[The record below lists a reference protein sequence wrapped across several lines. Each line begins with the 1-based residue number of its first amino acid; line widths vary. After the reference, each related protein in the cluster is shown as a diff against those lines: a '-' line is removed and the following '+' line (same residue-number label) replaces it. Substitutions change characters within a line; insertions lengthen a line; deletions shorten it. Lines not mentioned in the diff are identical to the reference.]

1 MAIQFL
7 NQLQFNQNE
16 ALQLRL
22 ENLGTLPTTGN
33 VIGQLAYKTGANPGV
48 YVATGTGNDWE
59 LLSTTSGDVT
69 AVNAATAE
77 NLLGI
82 NVASSTGPIP
92 VVGLDI
98 TGRTDL
104 GSGVAAGDELL
115 VYDISGTPENKKTT
129 VGDIISLAPQ
139 GDITGVD
146 AGTYLNGGGLSGDV
160 TLNHD
165 TTSRTDNTS
174 NVSPAFGNSFTVID
188 TVTSN
193 TTGHVT
199 VVNTKTV
206 TLPSNPNTDTT
217 YTLPVTAGATNT
229 AVLELTKGGSGSGV
243 ASTVTIAGTDQETK
257 ITETAQNN
265 GTVTVGLADGAYGS
279 GDELILPNG
288 ARATTQTT
296 GDNTDKIATT
306 AFVQAS
312 LTGLLEFKGGFNA
325 SSGAIVGGGNLTSG
339 ASRVAIAVGDYYVV
353 TADGN
358 FFGNSATPLTVG
370 DSVICQTAAA
380 QGQSVEAD
388 FIIVQSETD
397 LATLTTVGLGNV
409 NASSTSGIDVSY
421 NAGTANLV
429 LDINELT
436 FNTGLPTAIAG
447 TDSSGNTRAF
457 TYANV
462 FQAKGKK
469 ISLDDGD
476 TGVAKAFSGGIT
488 TWTITISDA
497 WVSGV
502 TGTNRMVEITKDS
515 DGSTAYA
522 EVTRTSTTIV
532 IKMTSAAAVANNLY
546 SVLLNNVA

>member
-22 ENLGTLPTTGN
+22 QNLGTLPTSGN

-48 YVATGTGNDWE
+48 YVATGTGNNWE

-104 GSGVAAGDELL
+104 GSGVASGDELL

-129 VGDIISLAPQ
+129 VGDIIALAPA
-139 GDITGVD
+139 GDITEVV
-146 AGTYLNGGGLSGDV
+146 AGTYLNGGGASGSV

-174 NVSPAFGNSFTVID
+174 SASPAFGASFTVID

-193 TTGHVT
+193 TTGHIT

-206 TLPSNPNTDTT
+206 TLPANPNTDTT
-217 YTLPVTAGATNT
+217 YTLPVAAGAANT
-229 AVLELTKGGSGSGV
+229 ALLELTKGGSGSGV
-243 ASTVTIAGTDQETK
+243 ASTVTIAGVDQETK
-257 ITETAQNN
+257 ITESTGNN
-265 GTVTVGLADGAYGS
+265 GTVTVALADGAYGS

-296 GDNTDKIATT
+296 GDNTDKVATT

-325 SSGAIVGGGNLTSG
+325 DTGAIVGGGNLTTG
-339 ASRVAIAVGDYYVV
+339 GSRVAVAVGDYYVV
-353 TADGN
+353 TVDGN
-358 FFGNSATPLTVG
+358 FFGNAATPLTVG

-380 QGQSVEAD
+380 AGASVEAD

-409 NASSTSGIDVSY
+409 NASGTSGIDVSY

-429 LDINELT
+429 LDVNELT
-436 FNTGLPTAIAG
+436 ADTGLPTAIAG
-447 TDSSGNTRAF
+447 TDGSGNTRKF

-469 ISLDDGD
+469 ISLDGGD
-476 TGVAKAFSGGIT
+476 TGVARAEAGGIT
-488 TWTITISDA
+488 TFTITLSSA

-502 TGTNRMVEITKDS
+502 TGTNCMVELTKDS

-522 EVTRTSTTIV
+522 DVTRTSTTVV
-532 IKMTSAAAVANNLY
+532 IKMTGSVANNLY

>member
-22 ENLGTLPTTGN
+22 ENLGTLPTSGN

-48 YVATGTGNDWE
+48 YVATGTGNNWE
-59 LLSTTSGDVT
+59 LLSTTTGDVT

-82 NVASSTGPIP
+82 NVANSTGPIP

-104 GSGVAAGDELL
+104 GSGVASGDELL

-129 VGDIISLAPQ
+129 VGDIVALAPA
-139 GDITGVD
+139 GTITEVVP
-146 AGTYLNGGGLSGDV
+146 GTYLNGGGSSGSV

-165 TTSRTDNTS
+165 TTSRADNTS

-193 TTGHVT
+193 ATGHVT

-206 TLPSNPNTDTT
+206 TLPANPNTDTT
-217 YTLPVTAGATNT
+217 YTLPVTAGAANT

-279 GDELILPNG
+279 GAELILPDG

-409 NASSTSGIDVSY
+409 NASATSGIDVSY

-429 LDINELT
+429 LDISELT
-436 FNTGLPTAIAG
+436 ADTGVPGWIAG
-447 TDSSGNTRAF
+447 TDSSNNTRKF

-469 ISLDDGD
+469 ISLDGAD
-476 TGVAKAFSGGIT
+476 TGVVRAEAGGIT
-488 TWTITISDA
+488 TFTITLSSA
-497 WVSGV
+497 WISGV
-502 TGTNRMVEITKDS
+502 NGTNCMVELTKDS

-522 EVTRTSTTIV
+522 DVTRTSTTVV
-532 IKMTSAAAVANNLY
+532 IKMTGSVANNVY

>member
-22 ENLGTLPTTGN
+22 ENLGTLPTSGN

-48 YVATGTGNDWE
+48 YVATGTGNNWE
-59 LLSTTSGDVT
+59 LLSTTTGDVT
-69 AVNAATAE
+69 AVDAATAE

-82 NVASSTGPIP
+82 NVANSTGPIP

-104 GSGVAAGDELL
+104 GSGVASGDELL

-129 VGDIISLAPQ
+129 VGDIVALAPA
-139 GDITGVD
+139 GTITEVL
-146 AGTYLNGGGLSGDV
+146 AGTYLNGGGSSGSV

-193 TTGHVT
+193 ATGHVT

-206 TLPSNPNTDTT
+206 TLPANPNTDTT
-217 YTLPVTAGATNT
+217 YTLPVTAGAANT

-279 GDELILPNG
+279 GAELILPDG

-325 SSGAIVGGGNLTSG
+325 STGAIVGGGNLTSG

-409 NASSTSGIDVSY
+409 NASATSGIDVSY

-429 LDINELT
+429 LDISELT
-436 FNTGLPTAIAG
+436 ADTGVPGWIAG
-447 TDSSGNTRAF
+447 TDSSNNTRKF

-469 ISLDDGD
+469 ISLDGAD
-476 TGVAKAFSGGIT
+476 TGVVRAEAGGIT
-488 TWTITISDA
+488 TFTITLSSA
-497 WVSGV
+497 WISGV
-502 TGTNRMVEITKDS
+502 NGTNCMVELTKDS

-522 EVTRTSTTIV
+522 DVTRTSTTVV
-532 IKMTSAAAVANNLY
+532 IKMTGSVANNVY

>member
-22 ENLGTLPTTGN
+22 QNLGTLPTSGN

-48 YVATGTGNDWE
+48 YVATGTGNNWE

-104 GSGVAAGDELL
+104 GSGVASGDELL

-129 VGDIISLAPQ
+129 VGDIVALAPA
-139 GDITGVD
+139 GTITEVV
-146 AGTYLNGGGLSGDV
+146 AGTYLSGGGSSGSV

-174 NVSPAFGNSFTVID
+174 SASPAFGASFTVID

-193 TTGHVT
+193 ATGHVT

-206 TLPSNPNTDTT
+206 TLPANPNTDTT
-217 YTLPVTAGATNT
+217 YTLPVAAGAANT
-229 AVLELTKGGSGSGV
+229 ALLELTKGGSGSGV
-243 ASTVTIAGTDQETK
+243 ASTVTIAGVDQETK
-257 ITETAQNN
+257 ITESTGNN
-265 GTVTVGLADGAYGS
+265 GTVTVALADGAYGS

-312 LTGLLEFKGGFNA
+312 LTGLLEFKGGFDA
-325 SSGAIVGGGNLTSG
+325 DGGAIVGGGNLTSG
-339 ASRVAIAVGDYYVV
+339 GSRVAIAVGDYYVV
-353 TADGN
+353 TGDGN
-358 FFGNSATPLTVG
+358 FFGNAATPLTVG

-380 QGQSVEAD
+380 TGQSVEAD

-397 LATLTTVGLGNV
+397 LATLSTVGLGNV
-409 NASSTSGIDVSY
+409 NASATSGIDVSY

-429 LDINELT
+429 LDVNELT
-436 FNTGLPTAIAG
+436 ADTGLPTAIAG
-447 TDSSGNTRAF
+447 TDGSGNTRKF

-502 TGTNRMVEITKDS
+502 TGTNCMVEITKDS

>member
-22 ENLGTLPTTGN
+22 ENLGTLPTSGN

-48 YVATGTGNDWE
+48 YVATGTGNNWE
-59 LLSTTSGDVT
+59 LLSTTTGDVT

-82 NVASSTGPIP
+82 NVANSTGPIP

-104 GSGVAAGDELL
+104 GSGVASGDELL

-129 VGDIISLAPQ
+129 VGDIVALAPA
-139 GDITGVD
+139 GTITEVVP
-146 AGTYLNGGGLSGDV
+146 GTYLNGGGSSGSV

-165 TTSRTDNTS
+165 TTSRADNTS

-193 TTGHVT
+193 ATGHVT

-206 TLPSNPNTDTT
+206 TLPANPNTDTT
-217 YTLPVTAGATNT
+217 YTLPVTAGAANT

-279 GDELILPNG
+279 GAELILPDG

-325 SSGAIVGGGNLTSG
+325 STGAIVGGGNLTSG

-409 NASSTSGIDVSY
+409 NASATSGIDVSY

-429 LDINELT
+429 LDISELT
-436 FNTGLPTAIAG
+436 ADTGVPGWIAG
-447 TDSSGNTRAF
+447 TDSSNNTRKF

-469 ISLDDGD
+469 ISLDGAD
-476 TGVAKAFSGGIT
+476 TGVARAEAGGIT
-488 TWTITISDA
+488 TFTITLSSAWISS
-497 WVSGV
+497 VN
-502 TGTNRMVEITKDS
+502 GTNCMVELTKDS

-522 EVTRTSTTIV
+522 DVTRTSTTVV
-532 IKMTSAAAVANNLY
+532 IKMTGSVANNVY

>member
-22 ENLGTLPTTGN
+22 ENLGTLPTSGN

-48 YVATGTGNDWE
+48 YVATGTGNNWE
-59 LLSTTSGDVT
+59 LLSTTTGDVT

-82 NVASSTGPIP
+82 NVANSTGPIP

-104 GSGVAAGDELL
+104 GSGVASGDELL

-129 VGDIISLAPQ
+129 VGDIIALAPA
-139 GDITGVD
+139 GTITEVVP
-146 AGTYLNGGGLSGDV
+146 GTYLHGGGSSGSV

-165 TTSRTDNTS
+165 TTSRADNTS

-193 TTGHVT
+193 ATGHVT

-206 TLPSNPNTDTT
+206 TLPANPNTDTT
-217 YTLPVTAGATNT
+217 YTLPVTAGAANT

-279 GDELILPNG
+279 GAELILPDG

-325 SSGAIVGGGNLTSG
+325 STGAIVGGGNLTSG

-409 NASSTSGIDVSY
+409 NASATSGIDVSY

-429 LDINELT
+429 LDISELT
-436 FNTGLPTAIAG
+436 ADTGVPGWIAG
-447 TDSSGNTRAF
+447 TDSSNNTRKF

-469 ISLDDGD
+469 ISLDGAD
-476 TGVAKAFSGGIT
+476 TGVVRAEAGGIT
-488 TWTITISDA
+488 TFTITLSSA
-497 WVSGV
+497 WISGV
-502 TGTNRMVEITKDS
+502 NGTNCMVELTKDS

-522 EVTRTSTTIV
+522 DVTRTSTTIV
-532 IKMTSAAAVANNLY
+532 IKMTGSVANNVY

>member
-22 ENLGTLPTTGN
+22 ENLGTLPTSGN

-48 YVATGTGNDWE
+48 YVATGTGNNWE
-59 LLSTTSGDVT
+59 LLSTTTGDVT
-69 AVNAATAE
+69 AVDAATAE

-82 NVASSTGPIP
+82 NVANSTGPIP

-104 GSGVAAGDELL
+104 GSGVASGDELL

-129 VGDIISLAPQ
+129 VGDIVALAPA
-139 GDITGVD
+139 GTITEVVP
-146 AGTYLNGGGLSGDV
+146 GTYLNGGGSSGSV

-165 TTSRTDNTS
+165 TTSRADNTS

-193 TTGHVT
+193 ATGHVT

-206 TLPSNPNTDTT
+206 TLPANPNTDTT
-217 YTLPVTAGATNT
+217 YTLPVTAGAANT

-279 GDELILPNG
+279 GAELILPDG

-409 NASSTSGIDVSY
+409 NASATSGIDVSY

-429 LDINELT
+429 LDISELT
-436 FNTGLPTAIAG
+436 ADTGVPGWIAG
-447 TDSSGNTRAF
+447 TDSSNNTRKF

-469 ISLDDGD
+469 ISLDGAD
-476 TGVAKAFSGGIT
+476 TGVVRAEAGGIT
-488 TWTITISDA
+488 TFTITLSSAWISS
-497 WVSGV
+497 VN
-502 TGTNRMVEITKDS
+502 GTNCMVELTKDS

-522 EVTRTSTTIV
+522 DVTRTSTTVV
-532 IKMTSAAAVANNLY
+532 IKMTGSVANNVY

>member
-22 ENLGTLPTTGN
+22 QNLGTLPTSGN

-48 YVATGTGNDWE
+48 YVATGTGNNWE

-104 GSGVAAGDELL
+104 GSGVASGDELL

-129 VGDIISLAPQ
+129 VGDIVALAPA
-139 GDITGVD
+139 GTITEVV
-146 AGTYLNGGGLSGDV
+146 AGTYLSGGGSSGSV

-174 NVSPAFGNSFTVID
+174 SASPAFGASFTVID

-206 TLPSNPNTDTT
+206 TLPANPNTDTT
-217 YTLPVTAGATNT
+217 YTLPVAAGAANT
-229 AVLELTKGGSGSGV
+229 ALLELTKGGSGSGV
-243 ASTVTIAGTDQETK
+243 ASTVTIAGVDQETK
-257 ITETAQNN
+257 ITESTGNN
-265 GTVTVGLADGAYGS
+265 GTVTVALADGAYGS

-325 SSGAIVGGGNLTSG
+325 DTGAVVGGGNLTTG
-339 ASRVAIAVGDYYVV
+339 GSRVAVAVGDYYVV
-353 TADGN
+353 TVDGN
-358 FFGNSATPLTVG
+358 FFGNAATPLTVG

-380 QGQSVEAD
+380 AGQSVEAD

-469 ISLDDGD
+469 ISLDGGD
-476 TGVAKAFSGGIT
+476 TGVARAEAGGIT
-488 TWTITISDA
+488 TFTITLSDA

-502 TGTNRMVEITKDS
+502 TGTNCMVELTKDS

-522 EVTRTSTTIV
+522 DVTRTSTTVV
-532 IKMTSAAAVANNLY
+532 IKMTGSVANNLY

>member
-48 YVATGTGNDWE
+48 YVATGTGNNWE
-59 LLSTTSGDVT
+59 LLSTTT
-69 AVNAATAE
+69 
-77 NLLGI
+77 
-82 NVASSTGPIP
+82 
-92 VVGLDI
+92 
-98 TGRTDL
+98 
-104 GSGVAAGDELL
+104 
-115 VYDISGTPENKKTT
+115 
-129 VGDIISLAPQ
+129 
-139 GDITGVD
+139 GDITGVNSSTD
-146 AGTYLNGGGLSGDV
+146 NNRLGISIVDPGGPVPTVGFNIIGQTNLGGTPANDDELIIYDESTSTNKSITVANLVAASPQGTVTQVDGGTYITTTNANGPTV
-160 TLNHD
+160 TVDHD
-165 TTSRTDNTS
+165 TTTRSDS
-174 NVSPAFGNSFTVID
+174 VDSVSPSFGGNFTAVSAVSTNS
-188 TVTSN
+188 
-193 TTGHVT
+193 TGHVDGIT
-199 VVNTKTV
+199 VKTV
-206 TLPSNPNTDTT
+206 NIPANPNTDTT
-217 YTLPVTAGATNT
+217 YTLPVAAGAANT
-229 AVLELTKGGSGSGV
+229 AILELTAGGSGSGV

-265 GTVTVGLADGAYGS
+265 GTVTVGLADGAYGT

-312 LTGLLEFKGGFNA
+312 LTGLLEFKGGFDA
-325 SSGAIVGGGNLTSG
+325 DDGDIVGGGNLTSG
-339 ASRVAIAVGDYYVV
+339 NSRVAIAVGDYYVV
-353 TADGN
+353 TGDGN
-358 FFGNSATPLTVG
+358 FFGNAATPLTVG

-380 QGQSVEAD
+380 TGQSVEAD

-397 LATLTTVGLGNV
+397 LATLATVGLGNV
-409 NASSTSGIDVSY
+409 NASATSGIDVSY

-429 LDINELT
+429 LDVNELT
-436 FNTGLPTAIAG
+436 ADTGLPTAIAG
-447 TDSSGNTRAF
+447 TDSSNNTRKF
-457 TYANV
+457 TYANL

-469 ISLDDGD
+469 ISLDA
-476 TGVAKAFSGGIT
+476 TASGVASSFSGGIT
-488 TWTITISDA
+488 TWVITLSSA

-502 TGTNRMVEITKDS
+502 VGTNCMVELTKDS

-522 EVTRTSTTIV
+522 EVTRAATTIT
-532 IKMTSAAAVANNLY
+532 IKMTSASLVANNLY

>member
-22 ENLGTLPTTGN
+22 ENLGTLPTSGN

-48 YVATGTGNDWE
+48 YVATGTGNNWE
-59 LLSTTSGDVT
+59 LLSTTTGDVT
-69 AVNAATAE
+69 AVDAATAE

-82 NVASSTGPIP
+82 NVANSTGPIP

-104 GSGVAAGDELL
+104 GSGVASGDELL

-129 VGDIISLAPQ
+129 VGDIVALAPA
-139 GDITGVD
+139 GTITEVVP
-146 AGTYLNGGGLSGDV
+146 GTYLNGGGSSGSV

-165 TTSRTDNTS
+165 TTSRADNTS

-193 TTGHVT
+193 ATGHVT

-206 TLPSNPNTDTT
+206 TLPANPNTDTT
-217 YTLPVTAGATNT
+217 YTLPVTAGAANT

-279 GDELILPNG
+279 GAELILPDG

-409 NASSTSGIDVSY
+409 NASATSGIDVSY

-429 LDINELT
+429 LDISELT
-436 FNTGLPTAIAG
+436 ADTGVPGWIAG
-447 TDSSGNTRAF
+447 TDSSNNTRKF

-469 ISLDDGD
+469 ISLDGAD
-476 TGVAKAFSGGIT
+476 TGVVRAEAGGIT
-488 TWTITISDA
+488 TFTITLSSA
-497 WVSGV
+497 WISGV
-502 TGTNRMVEITKDS
+502 NGTNCMVELTKDS

-522 EVTRTSTTIV
+522 DVTRTSTTVV
-532 IKMTSAAAVANNLY
+532 IKMTGSVANNVY

>member
-22 ENLGTLPTTGN
+22 ENLGTLPTSGN
-33 VIGQLAYKTGANPGV
+33 VIGQLAYKTGTNPGV
-48 YVATGTGNDWE
+48 YVATGTGNNWE
-59 LLSTTSGDVT
+59 LLSTTSGDIT
-69 AVNAATAE
+69 GVNASTTE

-82 NVASSTGPIP
+82 DVASATGPVP

-98 TGRTDL
+98 AGRTAI
-104 GSGVAAGDELL
+104 GAAPATDDELL
-115 VYDISGTPENKKTT
+115 ILDVSGTPTNKKVT
-129 VGDIISLAPQ
+129 VANLISLAPQ
-139 GDITGVD
+139 GDITGVT
-146 AGTYLNGGGLSGDV
+146 AGTYLSGGGTTGDV
-160 TLNHD
+160 TINHD
-165 TTSRTDNTS
+165 STTRSDDTAS
-174 NVSPAFGNSFTVID
+174 ASPAFGGNFTAVSAVS
-188 TVTSN
+188 TN
-193 TTGHVT
+193 ATGHVDGIT
-199 VVNTKTV
+199 VKTV
-206 TLPSNPNTDTT
+206 NIPANPNTDTT
-217 YTLPVTAGATNT
+217 YTLPVTAGAANT

-243 ASTVTIAGTDQETK
+243 ASTVTIAGTDQEIK

-265 GTVTVGLADGAYGS
+265 GTVTYQLADGAYGS
-279 GDELILPNG
+279 GGELLLPNG

-325 SSGAIVGGGNLTSG
+325 TTGAIVGGGNLTANAG
-339 ASRVAIAVGDYYVV
+339 RVAVAVGDYYVV
-353 TADGN
+353 TVDGN

-380 QGQSVEAD
+380 ADSSVEAD

-409 NASSTSGIDVSY
+409 NASGTSGIDVSY

-429 LDINELT
+429 LDISELT
-436 FNTGLPTAIAG
+436 ADTGVPGWIAG
-447 TDSSGNTRAF
+447 TDSSNNTRKF

-462 FQAKGKK
+462 FQRKGKK
-469 ISLDDGD
+469 ISLDATDS
-476 TGVAKAFSGGIT
+476 GVASAFSGGVT
-488 TWTITISDA
+488 TWTITLSDA
-497 WVSGV
+497 WTTGV
-502 TGTNRMVEITKDS
+502 VGTNCMVELTKDS

-522 EVTRTSTTIV
+522 EITRGATTIT
-532 IKMTSAAAVANNLY
+532 IKMTSASLMANNLY